1 MRNPSISERALELST
16 LDPRSTHDFHF
27 FAQITISHWRKK
39 KHPFAQG
46 SLPRMSSVFEGEV
59 FNCTLVTSAV

>member
-16 LDPRSTHDFHF
+16 LDPRSAHDFHF
-27 FAQITISHWRKK
+27 FAQITISHCRKK